1 MLGLPHITTKD
12 GDVIWEQDKLGT
24 FLLVFACVL
33 ASLAILGGIWL
44 LGRLYSLLSLYGP
57 AILSRLAS

>member
-1 MLGLPHITTKD
+1 MDGNVIRGHDNLGI
-12 GDVIWEQDKLGT
+12 

-33 ASLAILGGIWL
+33 ASLAILGGIWF
-44 LGRLYSLLSLYGP
+44 LGRLYSLLNLYGP